1 MDSKNTALVFR
12 CVVLAV
18 LLSWPWHRTS
28 AQSTNYVV
36 GPQDVLIV
44 TLWDQPDLSGKFTV
58 QGDGTFTFPMIGQ
71 VKAAGLTLP
80 QVEAGLKERLSP
92 AYFKNP
98 QLNVA
103 VEQYRSQRIFIVGEV
118 RQPGA
123 YPLSGNMTLIEALA
137 QAGSTSAD
145 AAGHAVIVHR
155 PLDGAH
161 TAPTIRIGE
170 ANTDVVRVELKEL
183 ETGALANNLQLRDG
197 DTIFVPRAETAYIFG
212 QVRSPGGYVIN
223 KATTVLQA
231 LSLAGGVTDRG
242 STTRVR
248 VIRVVDGAKKEIKV
262 RLSDLVQAGDTIMVP
277 ERFF

>member
-12 CVVLAV
+12 WVVLAA

-28 AQSTNYVV
+28 AQSTSYVV
-36 GPQDVLIV
+36 GPQDVLVV

-155 PLDGAH
+155 PLDGAR
-161 TAPTIRIGE
+161 TSPTIRIGE